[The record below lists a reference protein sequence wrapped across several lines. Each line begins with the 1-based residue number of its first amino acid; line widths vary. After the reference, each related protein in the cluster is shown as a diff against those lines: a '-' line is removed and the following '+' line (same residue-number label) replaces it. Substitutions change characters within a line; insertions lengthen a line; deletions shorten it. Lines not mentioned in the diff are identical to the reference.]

1 MEALVFILIVVFIAL
16 SGKNKKQPRQGQ
28 PTATDAGKPA
38 RRVPASGNLTVDQ
51 LREAARARLETF
63 VGQEAAPVAQ
73 MSPEARREARRQ
85 ARAAQPAPVEAA
97 VKPDPQAVRMPLGA
111 SLLDDEGCVGGSM
124 DHDHDEGESRREHAQ
139 HVEAAKRRE
148 ASEMLERAE
157 AERRQTVN
165 TRRLRQAV
173 VMAEVLDRPVAL
185 RPRGCGRR
193 AS

>member
-73 MSPEARREARRQ
+73 MAPEARQAAAAWIAARRC
-85 ARAAQPAPVEAA
+85 RSEVPA
-97 VKPDPQAVRMPLGA
+97 DGDGVRQ
-111 SLLDDEGCVGGSM
+111 V
-124 DHDHDEGESRREHAQ
+124 R
-139 HVEAAKRRE
+139 
-148 ASEMLERAE
+148 
-157 AERRQTVN
+157 
-165 TRRLRQAV
+165 
-173 VMAEVLDRPVAL
+173 
-185 RPRGCGRR
+185 
-193 AS
+193 